1 MAFLEALG
9 VVDDVTRGC
18 RVAVSLPMVDIL
30 TRKEIAGCVSRV
42 MFFVVR

>member
-1 MAFLEALG
+1 MEALG
-9 VVDDVTRGC
+9 VVEDLNRVEGC